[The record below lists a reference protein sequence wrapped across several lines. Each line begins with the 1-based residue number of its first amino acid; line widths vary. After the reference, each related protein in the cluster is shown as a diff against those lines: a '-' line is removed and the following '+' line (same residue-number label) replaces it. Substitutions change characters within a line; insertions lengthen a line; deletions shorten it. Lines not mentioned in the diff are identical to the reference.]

1 MYKIGTIKVAWN
13 KGKSYKEMESLKFDS
28 LPQALSYVSD
38 KKDFMIMELI
48 EQKDSYYKWKVLP
61 YGEYTNF
68 KYGMI
73 ISKSTI
79 IILGMTFLMGYGI
92 YSLLKK

>member
-13 KGKSYKEMESLKFDS
+13 KDKSYKEMESIMFDS
-28 LPQALSYVSD
+28 LPKALEYVSD

-73 ISKSTI
+73 ISKSPI
-79 IILGMTFLMGYGI
+79 IKIGITLLVGYGI
-92 YSLLKK
+92 YSLFKK

>member
-13 KGKSYKEMESLKFDS
+13 KGKSYKEMESLMFDS

-73 ISKSTI
+73 ISKSPI